1 MKRRHNYMLGAREP
15 GLNIRILCGI
25 AIVGGLTLEILR
37 IGSQFSLGTIIA
49 GIGIIVFVYDYMRP
63 KPR

>member
-1 MKRRHNYMLGAREP
+1 M
-15 GLNIRILCGI
+15 NIRTLCAV

-37 IGSQFSLGTIIA
+37 IGSQISLGTLIA

-63 KPR
+63 R